1 MAQASVARRRTS
13 ARKAA
18 LAAKERRSKVLA
30 IALCAVLGAVLA
42 WEVPHVLKR
51 GGSSNA
57 SASPSSTT
65 PSGTGSVPK
74 KFPRL
79 LLRGGSGADPFAVR
93 SLPDLDPGIAPSGG
107 NDPFA
112 AARVRTGN
120 ASTPVV
126 PATLPKRIVIGTPGA
141 HKHLVHGWIVIL
153 ASIPVGRG
161 HGAAAGFARGVR
173 GLGAISILN
182 SSNRR
187 PLRGGYWVVYA
198 GPVSTLSRVSRLAS
212 TVHSVGYRSAYIRE
226 LYRYR

>member
-13 ARKAA
+13 ARNAA
-18 LAAKERRSKVLA
+18 LAARERRSKVLA
-30 IALCAVLGAVLA
+30 IVLCAVLGTVLA
-42 WEVPHVLKR
+42 WEVPHILKR
-51 GGSSNA
+51 EGSS
-57 SASPSSTT
+57 SATASSTT
-65 PSGTGSVPK
+65 PSGTGSAPK
-74 KFPRL
+74 KFPKLR
-79 LLRGGSGADPFAVR
+79 LRGGNASDPFAVR

-112 AARVRTGN
+112 ATRVRTGH

-126 PATLPKRIVIGTPGA
+126 PASLPRRIVIGTPGA

-161 HGAAAGFARGVR
+161 HGTAARFARGVR
-173 GLGAISILN
+173 GLGAVSILN

-198 GPVSTLSRVSRLAS
+198 GPVRTLTSVSHLAS
-212 TVHSVGYRSAYIRE
+212 KVHSAGYRSAYIRE